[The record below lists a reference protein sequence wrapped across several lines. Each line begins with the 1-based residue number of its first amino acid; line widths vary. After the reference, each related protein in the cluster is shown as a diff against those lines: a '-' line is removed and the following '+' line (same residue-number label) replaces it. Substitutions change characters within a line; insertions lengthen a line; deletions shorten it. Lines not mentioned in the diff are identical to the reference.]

1 MPDGVM
7 VGEQTPQSG
16 AGRAESPIGLRAR
29 TARQGQRIH
38 PEGKRGQTIG
48 GVTDLGL
55 LRLVLEVVYEV
66 GVIEFQRL
74 PVGRGRLA
82 PCSLNV
88 LRAYLPGPSACE

>member
-38 PEGKRGQTIG
+38 PEGKRGQTIQG

-82 PCSLNV
+82 YALP
-88 LRAYLPGPSACE
+88 RAA